1 MSWGVAWGVNHPQAT
16 GDVNELP
23 VGENFS
29 YLKRR
34 IVPIWYPS
42 ENSPRGCRSIARGEG
57 AGPHECGVRCVHCS
71 AFETGGGD
79 HFGRPAEVIIMGVG
93 EHNAPDII
101 GVFANYRKA
110 ADNRSGG
117 HFKAAINEG
126 YRAVRLIENKCIDE
140 ITQGANSIDTGSQG
154 HDGVGHATSL

>member
-42 ENSPRGCRSIARGEG
+42 ENSPRGCRSIARGG
-57 AGPHECGVRCVHCS
+57 R
-71 AFETGGGD
+71 
-79 HFGRPAEVIIMGVG
+79 RPARMRR
-93 EHNAPDII
+93 PL
-101 GVFANYRKA
+101 
-110 ADNRSGG
+110 
-117 HFKAAINEG
+117 
-126 YRAVRLIENKCIDE
+126 RALQRL
-140 ITQGANSIDTGSQG
+140 
-154 HDGVGHATSL
+154 